1 MNMRYWRCVNVTFFT
16 ALLIIT
22 LGGIAASSAQD
33 SAAANTDDAADKPYH
48 IEADGT
54 TDWPVFNGYRR
65 YHAICHTC
73 HGPAGLGSSFAPN
86 LTESLKHMTK
96 DQFMDVV
103 VNGRTNVSTS
113 SEKRMPALGT
123 DLNVMCYID
132 DIYAYLKARSDGAV
146 GRGRPAKHA
155 PKPPEAAEAEAS
167 CMGSP
172 GSGGSSGGTSGTSTS
187 N

>member
-1 MNMRYWRCVNVTFFT
+1 MNMRHLPRVNVTFFT
-16 ALLIIT
+16 ALTIIS
-22 LGGIAASSAQD
+22 LGCISAGSAQD
-33 SAAANTDDAADKPYH
+33 SKDDANGANPDDKPYH

-54 TDWPVFNGYRR
+54 TDWPIFNGYRR
-65 YHAICHTC
+65 YHSICHTC
-73 HGPAGLGSSFAPN
+73 HGPDGLGSSFGPN

-132 DIYAYLKARSDGAV
+132 DIYAYLKARSDGAI
-146 GRGRPAKHA
+146 GRGRPQKHA
-155 PKPPEAAEAEAS
+155 SKPQEAAEAEAA
-167 CMGSP
+167 CMGS
-172 GSGGSSGGTSGTSTS
+172 GS
-187 N
+187 